1 MSGAYETTDADQST
15 SPATGRCYH
24 PGITTGGSTMRSQQG
39 FTLIELMIVVMVI
52 AVLAA
57 IAIPNYLEQSRKGRR
72 ADAVRAVG
80 DVQLAMERWRAE
92 CFTYAD
98 QTSCKD
104 HDGDGTVESGEG
116 VYPTVPADS
125 EFYDIGLSGQD
136 EDTYVVTAV
145 PKGKQANDRCV
156 NLVGNNTDKQKP
168 IWSGNSDCNQ

>member
-1 MSGAYETTDADQST
+1 
-15 SPATGRCYH
+15 
-24 PGITTGGSTMRSQQG
+24 MRKQYG

-92 CFTYAD
+92 CSTYAD
-98 QTSCKD
+98 LSACKD

-116 VYPTVPADS
+116 VYPSLPADS
-125 EFYDIGLSGQD
+125 EFYDIELSGQD
-136 EDTYVVTAV
+136 ADTYVVTAE
-145 PKGKQANDRCV
+145 PKGKQTGDRCI

-168 IWSGNSDCNQ
+168 KWSGDADCNK